1 MQKITNL
8 IQINKKDFV
17 ENLDKMDKNTLY
29 FVIEEDSEFGY
40 LYLGNKSMRPGN
52 TELAELDDVLLQAA
66 QLNNSFLVYDN
77 QTQKWV
83 NKNKNDLVFI
93 GTNGISNG
101 IAGLVPGPSKDAKNY
116 FLRGDG
122 IWAPA
127 ANFQWKEF

>member
-1 MQKITNL
+1 
-8 IQINKKDFV
+8 
-17 ENLDKMDKNTLY
+17 
-29 FVIEEDSEFGY
+29 
-40 LYLGNKSMRPGN
+40 MRPGN

-101 IAGLVPGPSKDAKNY
+101 IAGLVPGPSRDVKNY

-122 IWAPA
+122 TWAPA